1 MAKAV
6 LFDLDGTLLNT
17 LYDLADSGNHVLSL
31 NGWPTHEAEAY
42 KYFVGDGVTM
52 LVRRI
57 LPEAHR
63 TPDEIER
70 VKKVFVEH
78 YQAHAID
85 KTGPYDGVE
94 KMLDSVK
101 KSGLKMAVISNKP
114 DAQTQYIVSK
124 FFGDG
129 FFDYVIGNR
138 QDLPLKP
145 DPAIV
150 RLALESLGVSTGDAQ
165 YVGDTGTD
173 MKTAKNAACF
183 AVGVTWGFRP
193 KEELLEN
200 GADIIIN
207 TPDEIVGLL

>member
-1 MAKAV
+1 MPKAV

-17 LYDLADSGNHVLSL
+17 LYDLADSGNYVLSL
-31 NGWPTHEAEAY
+31 NGWPVHEAEAY
-42 KYFVGDGVTM
+42 KYFVGDGVTV
-52 LVRRI
+52 LLRRI

-78 YQAHAID
+78 YQVHAID
-85 KTGPYDGVE
+85 KTKPYDGVE
-94 KMLDSVK
+94 EMLDSVK

-129 FFDYVIGNR
+129 LFDYVIGNR
-138 QDLPLKP
+138 SDLPLKP

-150 RLALESLGVSTGDAQ
+150 RLTLESLGVSSADAL

-173 MKTAKNAACF
+173 MKTAKNAGCF

-207 TPDEIVGLL
+207 APDEIAGLL